1 MIQPRPRRNRGNFL
15 KSKQMKYFLF
25 LFGLYLACNEAFDL
39 QTAFIG
45 LGLMGI
51 GGLLIVERIKEFMKA
66 E

>member
-1 MIQPRPRRNRGNFL
+1 
-15 KSKQMKYFLF
+15 MKYLVFFIGLF
-25 LFGLYLACNEAFDL
+25 LAFNEAFDL

-51 GGLLIVERIKEFMKA
+51 GGFLIVERIKSMRA